1 MLRKQGYTNSY
12 FTMNLFQVE
21 LSKVTHAFL
30 LNNAGSLGDVSKCF
44 KDVSQKVDALADY
57 FNLNL
62 NSPSFLT

>member
-1 MLRKQGYTNSY
+1 
-12 FTMNLFQVE
+12 MNLFQVE

-62 NSPSFLT
+62 NSPLFLT